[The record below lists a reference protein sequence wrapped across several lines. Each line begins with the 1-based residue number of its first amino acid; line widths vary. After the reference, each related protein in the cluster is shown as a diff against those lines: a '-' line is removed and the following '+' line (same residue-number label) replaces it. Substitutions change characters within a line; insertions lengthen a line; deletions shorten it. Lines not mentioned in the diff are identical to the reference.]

1 MKRMSAA
8 RLTQIAMLVAVAAA
22 LQVLERFLPL
32 EALIPLPGIKLGL
45 ANIVTMFALFHLNW
59 RSSLAIVV
67 ARCLLG
73 ALLGGGITGL
83 AFSLVGSLLALFV
96 MMAIK
101 PGYGRLFSLF
111 GVSVG
116 GAAAHNL
123 GQVLVAMTIL
133 GDRAILAYLPVLMV
147 TGVATGILTA
157 AVSIPFFRKFGA
169 ARAAGGVLD
178 DDK

>member
-123 GQVLVAMTIL
+123 GASIETIAADQVDAAYDRVVAGDVHYRFVIDTSTISV
-133 GDRAILAYLPVLMV
+133 D
-147 TGVATGILTA
+147 
-157 AVSIPFFRKFGA
+157 
-169 ARAAGGVLD
+169 
-178 DDK
+178 